1 MDILFGNTGVLG
13 NAGQFFDPMVF
24 AIVLGCVLVMAW
36 IQSGKSSFALAFA
49 ALPRCGRDPFAASG
63 ENATFMCRRID
74 FVMREQGLIGLERL
88 SSEDPFVT
96 RLIGRLVNSKDA
108 KTYEEWARL
117 QCILAQKKQD
127 MAASYWSAASEIA
140 PAIGLIGTI
149 IGLIQLFATGID
161 PLKMGPAMSFTLL
174 TSLYGMFISHIIAFP
189 IHVRLQARAE
199 ILNAYRAAIAAHV
212 IAIAKRELVILTP
225 VHFSPAK
232 PLRAAS

>member
-1 MDILFGNTGVLG
+1 MDILSSNIGMFG
-13 NAGQFFDPMVF
+13 NAGQFIDPLVF
-24 AIVLGCVLVMAW
+24 GVVFGCVLVMAW
-36 IQSGKSSFALAFA
+36 IQNGKSSFGLAFA
-49 ALPRCGRDPFAASG
+49 ALPSCGRDPFAESG
-63 ENATFMCRRID
+63 ENATFMRRRID
-74 FVMREQGLIGLERL
+74 FILREQGFIGLERL

-96 RLIGRLVNSKDA
+96 KLIKQLINSKDA
-108 KTYEEWARL
+108 KAFEEWARL
-117 QCILAQKKQD
+117 QSHVAQKKQTL
-127 MAASYWSAASEIA
+127 AATYWSAVSEIA

-161 PLKMGPAMSFTLL
+161 PMKMGPAMSFTLL

-189 IHVRLQARAE
+189 IHVRLQARAD
-199 ILNAYRAAIAAHV
+199 ILNAYRASIVEHL